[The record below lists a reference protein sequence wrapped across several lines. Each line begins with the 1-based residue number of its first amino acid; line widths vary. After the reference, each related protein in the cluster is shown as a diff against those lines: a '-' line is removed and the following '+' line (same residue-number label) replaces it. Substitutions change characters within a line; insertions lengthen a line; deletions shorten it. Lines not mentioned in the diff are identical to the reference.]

1 MTGPDEKP
9 QDDNPVPVPRDFAK
23 GAEDGYQTDAFSRND
38 GEGGTALAE
47 DEAPQPSDRGRILR
61 SFAEG
66 AEDGYQTDAFS
77 RNDAEG
83 ATALGE
89 DEASASAGDQS

>member
-1 MTGPDEKP
+1 MTGQDKKP
-9 QDDNPVPVPRDFAK
+9 QDDNAVPVPRDFAK

-47 DEAPQPSDRGRILR
+47 DGPPPASDPGRVSR

-89 DEASASAGDQS
+89 DEASPNAGNQS